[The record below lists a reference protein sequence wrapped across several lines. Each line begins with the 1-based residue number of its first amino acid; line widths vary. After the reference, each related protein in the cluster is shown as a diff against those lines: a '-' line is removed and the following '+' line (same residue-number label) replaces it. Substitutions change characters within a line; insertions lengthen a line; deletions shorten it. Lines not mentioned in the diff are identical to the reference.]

1 MIFNK
6 IFVVSMVLCLGLGP
20 GVAHAVEMGPVDI
33 HGYISQGY
41 LKSSANDFLVKSA
54 NGSSEFDEV
63 GLNFSTN
70 VNDKLRLALQL
81 SARNLGST
89 GQNQVYLDWGFADYN
104 LQNELSLRLGRIKM
118 PHGLYNE
125 IRDTDM
131 LRTWVLL
138 PQSVYSE
145 SYRQFKEASDGGSIY
160 GTINASSMGSLEYQA
175 VAGSLTLRNDD
186 LTNPIYEK
194 GCMPFALLGETITGD
209 EVHASS
215 RIFYTGQLL
224 WNTPLEGFRLS
235 VTGMDGKNDLTV
247 PVKNEVR
254 YTRSGTL
261 VMLSFPERSIGVD
274 ILDLVFS
281 GEYKWN
287 GLTLAAEYELLK
299 FKLNYHEPDLG
310 SAFEGWY
317 TLSDQENY
325 YASIAY
331 RFTDWLELGSYYG
344 VHYFDKDDKDGDVF
358 AALGLPN
365 YVAWQ
370 KDTCFTARFDI
381 NPAWC
386 FKLEDHLMNGAARV
400 YNLSDAKKHWSLYGA
415 KVSFNF

>member
-1 MIFNK
+1 MRFSK
-6 IFVVSMVLCLGLGP
+6 IFIVSMVLGLGLGL

-41 LKSSANDFLVKSA
+41 LKSSANDFLVNSEH
-54 NGSSEFDEV
+54 GSSEFDEV

-81 SARNLGST
+81 SARSLGNT
-89 GQNQVYLDWGFADYN
+89 GKNQVYLDWGFADYSW
-104 LQNELSLRLGRIKM
+104 QNELGLRLGRIRM
-118 PHGLYNE
+118 PQGLYNE

-131 LRTWVLL
+131 LRTWILM
-138 PQSVYSE
+138 PQSIYSE
-145 SYRQFKEASDGGSIY
+145 SYRQFKEASNGGSIY
-160 GTINASSMGSLEYQA
+160 GTINASLLGSFEYQA
-175 VAGSLTLRNDD
+175 IAGSLTMRNDD
-186 LTNPIYEK
+186 LTNAIYEK
-194 GCMPFALLGETITGD
+194 ACMPFALLGETITGD
-209 EVHASS
+209 EINASS

-235 VTGMDGKNDLTV
+235 VTGMDGKVDLTA
-247 PVKNEVR
+247 PAKSEVR
-254 YTRSGTL
+254 YNRGGTL
-261 VMLSFPERSIGVD
+261 VMLDFPERSIGVD
-274 ILDLVFS
+274 VSDVVFS

-287 GLTLAAEYELLK
+287 DLTLAAEYELLK
-299 FKLNYHEPDLG
+299 FKINFHEPDLG
-310 SAFEGWY
+310 SVFEGWY
-317 TLSDQENY
+317 TLSNQENY

-344 VHYFDKDDKDGDVF
+344 VHYFDKHDKDGDMF
-358 AALGLPN
+358 AARGLPN

-381 NPAWC
+381 NSAWC

-400 YNLSDAKKHWSLYGA
+400 YDLTDAKKNWSLYGA
-415 KVSFNF
+415 KASFNF